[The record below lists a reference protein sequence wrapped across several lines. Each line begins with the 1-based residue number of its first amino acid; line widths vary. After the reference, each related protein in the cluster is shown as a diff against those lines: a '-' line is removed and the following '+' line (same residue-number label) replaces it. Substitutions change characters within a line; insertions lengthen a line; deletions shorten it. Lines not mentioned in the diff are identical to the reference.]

1 MTCSAHLY
9 NDVQFDPNEKARHFQ
24 FSDRLQERLESLL
37 TDRKNRS
44 LTPDEEAEMTD
55 LMELNQILSFVNTKL
70 AAELWQLSN
79 AEE

>member
-9 NDVQFDPNEKARHFQ
+9 NDIQFDPSDKARHFQ
-24 FSDRLQERLESLL
+24 FSDRLQERLENLL

-44 LTPDEEAEMTD
+44 LTTDEESEMAE

-70 AAELWQLSN
+70 AVELWQLRN
-79 AEE
+79 AGE